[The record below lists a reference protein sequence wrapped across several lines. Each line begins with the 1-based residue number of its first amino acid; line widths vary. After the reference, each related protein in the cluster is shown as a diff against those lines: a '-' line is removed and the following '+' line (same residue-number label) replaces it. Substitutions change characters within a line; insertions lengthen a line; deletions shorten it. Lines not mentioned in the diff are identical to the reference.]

1 MEEISMRG
9 VDFEKAKAGVEGAL
23 RGFAKGVYDC
33 TNALHCDRGGHGVVG
48 GKSNRAGRDNVAPAA
63 FVFADFT
70 DAIPRTHCT
79 CLASGMGEL
88 DARYAAL
95 GVDEFGNAG
104 EWLDVRIAPNPGI
117 LRTDASFRKD
127 SRSLDNNQCRSADGA
142 AAEMHEVPIRGKAVV
157 AGVLAHG

>member
-9 VDFEKAKAGVEGAL
+9 VDFEEAKAGVEGPPS
-23 RGFAKGVYDC
+23 GFAKGVYDC

-48 GKSNRAGRDNVAPAA
+48 GKSNRAGCDNVAPAA

-70 DAIPRTHCT
+70 DAIPRTHCAGF
-79 CLASGMGEL
+79 ASGMGEL

-104 EWLDVRIAPNPGI
+104 EGLDVRIAPNPGI
-117 LRTDASFRKD
+117 LRADASFRQD
-127 SRSLDNNQCRSADGA
+127 CRSLDNNQCRSADGP
-142 AAEMHEVPIRGKAVV
+142 AAEMHKLPILSQASV